1 MGNTHSK
8 KNEVCYIINKNDMK
22 IHNLKLLEKNVKSK
36 FKYFLISN
44 TLSKKLNDIDFTL
57 NYKDNLKGYNIS
69 MDISAINKG
78 MNTFDEVFYNKIEKE
93 EFVDYVNNFENG
105 ISIKLRCDRLTLQPR
120 YIVIEYGR

>member
-22 IHNLKLLEKNVKSK
+22 IHNLKILEKNVKSK
-36 FKYFLISN
+36 FKYFLINNS
-44 TLSKKLNDIDFTL
+44 LSKKLNDIDFTL
-57 NYKDNLKGYNIS
+57 TYKDNIKGYNIT
-69 MDISAINKG
+69 MDISAINQG